1 MASAGSSRRLT
12 RNRAGRTNK
21 SDRNRPANAHPDP
34 HLRQH
39 KRGVAQP
46 EQGLDHVAARGEEER
61 PKQDQE
67 VAGSNRTQRGLDN
80 FEFLTNS
87 IFESNVSLRE
97 AWLGS
102 SEAGA

>member
-1 MASAGSSRRLT
+1 
-12 RNRAGRTNK
+12 
-21 SDRNRPANAHPDP
+21 
-34 HLRQH
+34 LRQH
-39 KRGVAQP
+39 KGRVAQL
-46 EQGLDHVAARGEEER
+46 EEGFDYVAAGGEEER

-67 VAGSNRTQRGLDN
+67 EAGSQRTQRDALSEFRDRCDDN

>member
-1 MASAGSSRRLT
+1 LGQHQRR
-12 RNRAGRTNK
+12 
-21 SDRNRPANAHPDP
+21 
-34 HLRQH
+34 
-39 KRGVAQP
+39 VAQP
-46 EQGLDHVAARGEEER
+46 EEGFDRVAAGGEEER

-67 VAGSNRTQRGLDN
+67 EARSRRTQRNALLEVSRSGNGN